1 MTLTEQM
8 DMVKKMLH
16 IASEDAHSEQEEKG
30 KNH

>member
-16 IASEDAHSEQEEKG
+16 IASEDLHNEQEDKAQ
-30 KNH
+30 